1 MNFGGGI
8 PRYQAHFDGANY
20 FLGVGRGDA
29 GGGFGIETG
38 QEAMKMGGAAKF
50 GAGTQAVADF
60 FGTFGRV
67 GEAFE
72 QGAEIEAGA
81 GGDDGKFFAAA
92 QIVQDFEGAATI
104 FSGGEDFFRI
114 EQVDQMVGDA
124 LLFGWRNLSGT
135 DVEVTV
141 ELGGIADENFA
152 VEFLGELEAQRG
164 FAGGGG
170 AENYDQRREAGH
182 PENFQ

>member
-1 MNFGGGI
+1 MDALVKGFARRREAESYWLIAFERGAAAAMNFGGGL

-38 QEAMKMGGAAKF
+38 QEAMEMGGAVKLRA
-50 GAGTQAVADF
+50 GAQAVADF
-60 FGTFGRV
+60 CGTFRSV

-104 FSGGEDFFRI
+104 FSGGENFVR
-114 EQVDQMVGDA
+114 
-124 LLFGWRNLSGT
+124 
-135 DVEVTV
+135 VE
-141 ELGGIADENFA
+141 
-152 VEFLGELEAQRG
+152 
-164 FAGGGG
+164 
-170 AENYDQRREAGH
+170 
-182 PENFQ
+182 

>member
-1 MNFGGGI
+1 MNFGGGF

-38 QEAMKMGGAAKF
+38 QEAMEMGGAVKLRA
-50 GAGTQAVADF
+50 GAQAVANF
-60 FGTFGRV
+60 GGTFRSV

-81 GGDDGKFFAAA
+81 GGDNGKFFAAA
-92 QIVQDFEGAATI
+92 QIVQDLEGAATI
-104 FSGGEDFFRI
+104 FSGGENFFRI
-114 EQVDQMVGDA
+114 EQIDQTGGGA

-135 DVEVTV
+135 DVEVTG
-141 ELGGIADENFA
+141 ELGGIADETFA
-152 VEFLGELEAQRG
+152 VEFLGE
-164 FAGGGG
+164 
-170 AENYDQRREAGH
+170 
-182 PENFQ
+182 